1 MVASAFSWGDFP
13 VVGISFDICG
23 AVILAWSFSAKTPWR
38 IREEI
43 PRSVVS
49 PTTLGTITVPFP
61 QGLARSMA
69 RQRAEARLGV
79 VLLVLGFLCQA
90 VYYFFPHTAMLETGT
105 ERLIALLLALFP
117 VALAIVGMRV
127 YVPRSEHRTFAEVET
142 GERRVWKHAR
152 RLARRGVT
160 PEQMRGDRSN

>member
-23 AVILAWSFSAKTPWR
+23 AIILAWSFSAKTPWR

-43 PRSVVS
+43 PRSVTA
-49 PTTLGTITVPFP
+49 PTTTGFIAIPFP

-79 VLLVLGFLCQA
+79 VLLVAGFVCQA
-90 VYYFFPHTAMLETGT
+90 VYYFFPHTAILETGT
-105 ERLIALLLALFP
+105 ERIIALLLALFP
-117 VALAIVGMRV
+117 VAVAIVGMRL
-127 YVPRSEHRTFAEVET
+127 YVPGSERRTFEEVET
-142 GERRVWKHAR
+142 GERRVWTLAG

-160 PEQMRGDRSN
+160 PEQMRRGRK